1 MAKAKKLTSNNTKV
15 TKIKASL
22 LYIFL
27 LILFL
32 STAYSLFQAKYMLFL
47 FKLGG
52 FILFFAAIKLID
64 KGLEAQKA
72 YEEASIA
79 FAPKV
84 PYKLFGA
91 ILLGIDIF
99 FLNYFII
106 HNSLLNTIFVSL
118 LTLVGTLLYYGMDPK
133 EDKLPQESG
142 VNMKK
147 MIEELKEAQK
157 KIDFIKEAQEEIDD
171 YQLKEAI
178 NKAAIKAEH
187 ILKTIQEDP
196 KDIKV
201 ARKFIVIYLDGI
213 KDVITQYKN
222 IDKSKLDE
230 SFSIRLRELL
240 ELASIKFDKELDRL
254 KSNEIFDL
262 DVQIDA
268 LKQQLKE

>member
-1 MAKAKKLTSNNTKV
+1 
-15 TKIKASL
+15 
-22 LYIFL
+22 
-27 LILFL
+27 
-32 STAYSLFQAKYMLFL
+32 
-47 FKLGG
+47 
-52 FILFFAAIKLID
+52 
-64 KGLEAQKA
+64 
-72 YEEASIA
+72 
-79 FAPKV
+79 
-84 PYKLFGA
+84 
-91 ILLGIDIF
+91 
-99 FLNYFII
+99 
-106 HNSLLNTIFVSL
+106 
-118 LTLVGTLLYYGMDPK
+118 MDPK